1 MMPPP
6 GIRPAV
12 LPPSLVRPPAAPPD
26 AAPPPESAAATNAGL
41 PLVLVGDDDPA
52 IRELVSDVLAE
63 AGFRSVR
70 ATNGEE
76 VMDLAVRQKPALIVL
91 DVIMPK
97 MDGYTTLTRLRGN
110 RVTRDIPV
118 VILTGQPGPIYQT
131 LSYGAGPPRTSRSR
145 SRHASSWT
153 PWSASSAA
161 SRPERRAAPSGS
173 GGAAALRP
181 GALRALLVPRM
192 RGQEPALAAA
202 RDPAQPGERLAHD
215 ETGESVRSGGAGV
228 RAAAPPPPRRGGIG
242 RVSRHPPRP

>member
-131 LSYGAGPPRTSRSR
+131 LSYGAGATAHITKPFSPRQLMDTV
-145 SRHASSWT
+145 
-153 PWSASSAA
+153 
-161 SRPERRAAPSGS
+161 ERVLGGEPS
-173 GGAAALRP
+173 
-181 GALRALLVPRM
+181 
-192 RGQEPALAAA
+192 
-202 RDPAQPGERLAHD
+202 
-215 ETGESVRSGGAGV
+215 
-228 RAAAPPPPRRGGIG
+228 
-242 RVSRHPPRP
+242 

>member
-1 MMPPP
+1 MMPPS
-6 GIRPAV
+6 GVRPAV
-12 LPPSLVRPPAAPPD
+12 LPPSLVRAPAAPLD
-26 AAPPPESAAATNAGL
+26 APPPSTPAEAPRESAAANAGL

-52 IRELVSDVLAE
+52 IRELLSDVLAE

-131 LSYGAGPPRTSRSR
+131 LSYGAGATAHITKPFSPRQLMDTV
-145 SRHASSWT
+145 
-153 PWSASSAA
+153 
-161 SRPERRAAPSGS
+161 ERVLGDKPS
-173 GGAAALRP
+173 
-181 GALRALLVPRM
+181 
-192 RGQEPALAAA
+192 
-202 RDPAQPGERLAHD
+202 
-215 ETGESVRSGGAGV
+215 
-228 RAAAPPPPRRGGIG
+228 
-242 RVSRHPPRP
+242 